1 MRVIHVDPK
10 DDYIVRIFL
19 DDDSI
24 VDFDVKAE
32 LERIPCYKPL
42 YDKTLFNTVKF
53 KNKRIYWSDQFD
65 FHLDQIL
72 ATAHVIEE
80 ETLCKPLNSITSNN

>member
-1 MRVIHVDPK
+1 MKLINVEPK
-10 DDYIVRIFL
+10 DNYIVRIFL

-32 LERIPCYKPL
+32 LERIPPYKPL
-42 YDKTLFNTVKF
+42 YDNALFKTVRF
-53 KNKRIYWSDQFD
+53 KNKRIYWSEQFD

-72 ATAHVIEE
+72 ERGQVVKVGEKAQIA
-80 ETLCKPLNSITSNN
+80 

>member
-1 MRVIHVDPK
+1 MKFINVEPK
-10 DDYIVRIFL
+10 DNYIVRIFL

-42 YDKTLFNTVKF
+42 YDKSLFKKVSF
-53 KNKRIYWSDQFD
+53 KNKRIYWNDRFN

-72 ATAHVIEE
+72 ERGQVVKVDDKALIA
-80 ETLCKPLNSITSNN
+80 

>member
-1 MRVIHVDPK
+1 MKLIDVEPK

-24 VDFDVKAE
+24 VDFDVKTE

-42 YDKTLFNTVKF
+42 YDKALFKRVKF
-53 KNKRIYWSDQFD
+53 NKRIYWSDQFD

-72 ATAHVIEE
+72 ATARVTGEE
-80 ETLCKPLNSITSNN
+80 VTVL

>member
-1 MRVIHVDPK
+1 MINVEIK
-10 DDYIVRIFL
+10 ENYIVRIYL

-24 VDFDVKAE
+24 VEFDVKEE

-42 YDKTLFNTVKF
+42 YDKVLFKSIKF
-53 KNKRIYWSDQFD
+53 KNKRIYWNDNFD

-72 ATAHVIEE
+72 ERGRFVKI
-80 ETLCKPLNSITSNN
+80 

>member
-1 MRVIHVDPK
+1 MKLINVEPK

-42 YDKTLFNTVKF
+42 YNKALFRTVKF

-72 ATAHVIEE
+72 ATVHATGDDATV
-80 ETLCKPLNSITSNN
+80 L

>member
-1 MRVIHVDPK
+1 MKLINVEPK
-10 DDYIVRIFL
+10 DNYIVRIFL

-42 YDKTLFNTVKF
+42 YDKSLFK
-53 KNKRIYWSDQFD
+53 K
-65 FHLDQIL
+65 
-72 ATAHVIEE
+72 
-80 ETLCKPLNSITSNN
+80 

>member
-1 MRVIHVDPK
+1 MKDLCVINVETK
-10 DDYIVRIFL
+10 DNYIVRIYL

-24 VDFDVKAE
+24 VEFDVKAE

-42 YDKTLFNTVKF
+42 YDNTFFKTVKF
-53 KNKRIYWSDQFD
+53 KNKRIYWNEQFD

-72 ATAHVIEE
+72 ERGHLV
-80 ETLCKPLNSITSNN
+80 KMN